1 MNKKRVAVLYGGL
14 SAEREI
20 SLKSGKNIYDALSPS
35 FKDVKLIDVV
45 GVSIVEDLRKFKPD
59 IAVIA
64 LHGSYGEDGVIQG
77 LLEMMRIPY
86 TGSGVTA
93 SAILFDKLIA
103 KQILLGAG
111 ILTPKYV
118 LATEDMKKA
127 PFLPCVVK
135 PSRQGSSVGV
145 SIVKSDKSFKD
156 AIKEAFKYDSKVI
169 IEEFIV
175 GKEITI
181 PIMNDTV
188 YPPIWIRPKK
198 GFYDYK
204 NKYTVGMTEYLLDT
218 KLSQSRLE
226 KLSDLTL
233 DIYNLF
239 GCRSM
244 SRVDFIVTDRKFYCI
259 EINTLPGMTA
269 TSLVPQSLAKVGID
283 FNSLCMMIALSAEL
297 DNCKK

>member
-1 MNKKRVAVLYGGL
+1 MEKKRVAVLYGGL

-20 SLKSGKNIYDALSPS
+20 SLKSGKNIFDALTHS
-35 FKDVKLIDVV
+35 FTDVKLIDV
-45 GVSIVEDLRKFKPD
+45 GLSIVEELDSFKPD

-93 SAILFDKLIA
+93 SAISFDKVVA
-103 KQILLGAG
+103 KQILLGSA
-111 ILTPKYV
+111 ILTPKYI
-118 LATEDMKKA
+118 LASKTMKVA

-145 SIVKSDKSFKD
+145 SIVKNNRSFKE
-156 AIKEAFKYDSKVI
+156 AINEAFKYDSKVI
-169 IEEFIV
+169 IEEFID
-175 GKEITI
+175 GKEITV
-181 PIMNDTV
+181 PVMNGNV
-188 YPPIWIRPKK
+188 YPSIWIRPKK

-204 NKYTVGMTEYLLDT
+204 NKYTAGMTEYLLDT
-218 KLSQSRLE
+218 KLSLARLE
-226 KLSDLTL
+226 KLTNLTL
-233 DIYNLF
+233 EIYNLF

-244 SRVDFIVTDRKFYCI
+244 SRIDFIVTDRKFYCI

-269 TSLVPQSLAKVGID
+269 TSLVPQSVAKTGID
-283 FNSLCMMIALSAEL
+283 FNALCMMIALSAEL
-297 DNCKK
+297 DNWKN